1 MAMALVGHLMAVIL
15 AATIGVRPGQPAQP
29 GEAPQDVDARLIAD
43 LELIRMLD
51 MLRDLDAIR
60 QMDEMMGPVRAERK
74 ARPGKDP

>member
-1 MAMALVGHLMAVIL
+1 MGLAGHVMAVIL
-15 AATIGVRPGQPAQP
+15 AAAIGVRPGQSPP
-29 GEAPQDVDARLIAD
+29 SGESPQDVDARLVAD

-74 ARPGKDP
+74 ARQGKNQ